1 MYHNHL
7 LKEDKKMNLVCREAM
22 LDLIIE
28 FYKNNQCIDDSIVE
42 FTNKLHHLQ
51 VINAITIPKDTTNKE
66 VMTRVLDLII
76 EFYKNNESYENID
89 QEENKVESSNDI
101 NIEKL
106 KKENKELLL
115 RLVESKRTIYYLTSK
130 ETDRLNLWV

>member
-22 LDLIIE
+22 
-28 FYKNNQCIDDSIVE
+28 
-42 FTNKLHHLQ
+42 
-51 VINAITIPKDTTNKE
+51 
-66 VMTRVLDLII
+66 LDLII